1 MSTFD
6 QDEFEFF
13 GSRDYTHITKPW
25 EAPKE
30 EKRNLEKEVDTL
42 KQEVSQLKGALKSIM
57 DAISSRPNHPL
68 Y

>member
-6 QDEFEFF
+6 PDEFEFF

-25 EAPKE
+25 DTPKE
-30 EKRNLEKEVDTL
+30 EKRDLEKEIDTL
-42 KQEVSQLKGALKSIM
+42 KQEVSQLKGALRSIM
-57 DAISSRPNHPL
+57 DAIGSRSNHPL